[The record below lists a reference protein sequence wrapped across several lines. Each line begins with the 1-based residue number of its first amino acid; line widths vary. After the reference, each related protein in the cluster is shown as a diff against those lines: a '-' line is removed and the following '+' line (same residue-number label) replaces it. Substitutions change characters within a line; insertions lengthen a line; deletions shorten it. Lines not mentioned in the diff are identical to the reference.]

1 MHSIDQRG
9 LEGKEQHGNKG
20 TIHEEQTASSPVF
33 NILPALRHM
42 VPQKPIFQIRK
53 RLRRNR
59 EVMQVSAL
67 RAQGLNHTL
76 SWSIV
81 PMAETREAL
90 SSHCPEGKEMGP
102 DAL

>member
-1 MHSIDQRG
+1 
-9 LEGKEQHGNKG
+9 
-20 TIHEEQTASSPVF
+20 
-33 NILPALRHM
+33 
-42 VPQKPIFQIRK
+42 
-53 RLRRNR
+53 
-59 EVMQVSAL
+59 MQVSAL